1 MRDVSTSLDMT
12 SRLNRQD
19 MQIIDISRTL
29 SNELAPWPGDT
40 PFHFELK
47 SKIAEGA
54 TVNVGAVET
63 GFHSGTHVDAVFH
76 FDPKGETID
85 RAELSVFLGPALVV
99 DVENLATI
107 EISHL
112 ERWEKALRA
121 APRLLLKT
129 GGWTDTKIFPEKIPT
144 ISHDVPSWLQA
155 RVIRLLGVDVPSVDA
170 IDSKDLHN
178 HHALAEARIAIVESL
193 DLATVEEGEYQ
204 FAAFPLKI
212 AGGDAA
218 LVRAVLWRE

>member
-1 MRDVSTSLDMT
+1 
-12 SRLNRQD
+12 

-29 SNELAPWPGDT
+29 SNDLAPWPGDT

-47 SKIAEGA
+47 WKMAEGA

-85 RAELSVFLGPALVV
+85 RADLSTFFGPAIVV
-99 DVENLATI
+99 DTVGSSTI
-107 EISHL
+107 EVSHL
-112 ERWEKALRA
+112 ERCEKTLRA

-129 GGWTDTKIFPEKIPT
+129 GGWTNAKVFPTEIPT
-144 ISHDVPSWLQA
+144 ISREVPPWLQA
-155 RVIRLLGVDVPSVDA
+155 RGVRLLGVDVPSVDA
-170 IDSKDLHN
+170 IDSKELQN
-178 HHALAEARIAIVESL
+178 HHALAEAGIAIVESL
-193 DLATVEEGEYQ
+193 DLSKVEEGRYN
-204 FAAFPLKI
+204 FAALPLKI

-218 LVRAVLWRE
+218 PVRAILWGE